1 MDGMSS
7 LALDEPKF
15 MRKLQLQFLKKGDK
29 RDEPVIYFRVLKKKK
44 SDFNSVIKK
53 QRCIHYNIME
63 A

>member
-29 RDEPVIYFRVLKKKK
+29 RDEPVIYFRV
-44 SDFNSVIKK
+44 
-53 QRCIHYNIME
+53 
-63 A
+63 